1 MKRVLPL
8 LFLLALSVSAA
19 EYKSF
24 WLTEAVSGRTVGPS
38 VNKPGNRFSLDG
50 REWIVMQSKP
60 GEINF
65 SDAATLSPEGPYDLV
80 EQRMV
85 DLGPASY
92 VFTRIEDFAG
102 ADPSADLSTVS
113 QASRAPAEKGRHP
126 WSQDLPERWVLG
138 PIPTTN
144 PGAYKEMADPWS
156 LERLELSPEIVGFV
170 EPFRRVQ
177 YDWKLDRR
185 SGNKEALTMVRA
197 GVSGEWKGLSAEAGL
212 STGAKTSG
220 TLVDD
225 TLALSGL
232 SLDGGHG
239 VFLAAAYDY
248 RFRIDGGWSASVGAY
263 GAYERQSLD
272 VSARGAWV
280 AAKNPKNAAKKA
292 TGAETTADGESPDGE
307 SSDGGSGDGGQDD
320 AVADYGF
327 FPWSAEATL
336 SEARLG
342 AAVSIRYDEWYWGLG
357 ATFRIDC
364 VDSISADG
372 SVPVID
378 ERQDLDADRSQ
389 PVTLLLT
396 GWYSPADNWVFE
408 GHVAVGGETTLRL
421 GVGFF
426 F

>member
-1 MKRVLPL
+1 MKRILPL
-8 LFLLALSVSAA
+8 VFLALSVSAA
-19 EYKSF
+19 EFKSF
-24 WLTEAVSGRTVGPS
+24 WLTEAVSGRTLGPI

-65 SDAATLSPEGPYDLV
+65 ADASSLAPEGPYDLV
-80 EQRMV
+80 EQRMI

-92 VFTRIEDFAG
+92 VFTRIEDFEG
-102 ADPSADLSTVS
+102 ADPSADRSVVS

-126 WSQDLPERWVLG
+126 WSQDVPERWVLG

-156 LERLELSPEIVGFV
+156 LERLELSPEIVAFV

-185 SGNKEALTMVRA
+185 SGNKEALKMMRA
-197 GVSGEWKGLSAEAGL
+197 GVAGEWKGLSAEAGL
-212 STGAKTSG
+212 STGGKTSG

-225 TLALSGL
+225 SLALSGL
-232 SLDGGHG
+232 RLDGGRG
-239 VFLAAAYDY
+239 VFLGAAYDY

-280 AAKNPKNAAKKA
+280 SAKGAKNATRKAKDPETDA
-292 TGAETTADGESPDGE
+292 DGGTGADGTSDEGTGDGEPDG
-307 SSDGGSGDGGQDD
+307 SGAG
-320 AVADYGF
+320 YGF
-327 FPWSAEATL
+327 YPWSADSTL
-336 SEARLG
+336 SEIRLG

-378 ERQDLDADRSQ
+378 ERQELDADRSQ

-396 GWYSPADNWVFE
+396 GWYSPADNWVIE
-408 GHVAVGGETTLRL
+408 GHLSFGGETTLRIGAGL
-421 GVGFF
+421 FF
-426 F
+426 

>member
-1 MKRVLPL
+1 MRRVLPL

-24 WLTEAVSGRTVGPS
+24 WLTEAVSGRTVGPI

-102 ADPSADLSTVS
+102 SDPGADLSVVS

-138 PIPTTN
+138 PVPTTN
-144 PGAYKEMADPWS
+144 PGAYKETAEPWS
-156 LERLELSPEIVGFV
+156 LEPLELSPEIVAFV
-170 EPFRRVQ
+170 EPFRRVP

-185 SGNKEALTMVRA
+185 SGNKEAVKMLRA
-197 GVSGEWKGLSAEAGL
+197 GVAGEWKGISAEAGL
-212 STGAKTSG
+212 STGGKTSG

-225 TLALSGL
+225 SLALSGL
-232 SLDGGHG
+232 KVGDGRGL
-239 VFLAAAYDY
+239 FLAAAYDY
-248 RFRIDGGWSASVGAY
+248 RFRIDGGWSASVGGY
-263 GAYERQSLD
+263 GAYERQSVK
-272 VSARGAWV
+272 VSARGAW
-280 AAKNPKNAAKKA
+280 AEAKKPENEPA
-292 TGAETTADGESPDGE
+292 VEELDAEGVAPD
-307 SSDGGSGDGGQDD
+307 
-320 AVADYGF
+320 AVVADYGF
-327 FPWSAEATL
+327 YPWSADCTL

-357 ATFRIDC
+357 AAFRIDC
-364 VDSISADG
+364 LDSVSADA

-378 ERQDLDADRSQ
+378 ERQELDANRSQ
-389 PVTLLLT
+389 PVTLLFT

-408 GHVAVGGETTLRL
+408 GQIAVGGETSVRIGTGL
-421 GVGFF
+421 FF
-426 F
+426 

>member
-1 MKRVLPL
+1 MKRILPL
-8 LFLLALSVSAA
+8 LLLLSLSASAA
-19 EYKSF
+19 EFKSF
-24 WLTEAVSGRTVGPS
+24 WLTEAVSGRTVGPV
-38 VNKPGNRFSLDG
+38 VNKPGNRFTLDG
-50 REWIVMQSKP
+50 REWIVMESRR

-65 SDAATLSPEGPYDLV
+65 ADAATLAPEGPYDLV

-92 VFTRIEDFAG
+92 VFTRIVDFEG
-102 ADPSADLSTVS
+102 DDPSADRAVVS

-126 WSQDLPERWVLG
+126 WSQDVPGRWVLG

-156 LERLELSPEIVGFV
+156 LEPLELSPEVVAFV

-177 YDWKLDRR
+177 YNWKLDRR
-185 SGNKEALTMVRA
+185 SGNKEALKMMRA
-197 GVSGEWKGLSAEAGL
+197 GVAGEWKGLSAEAGL
-212 STGAKTSG
+212 STGGKTSG

-232 SLDGGHG
+232 SLDGGRG
-239 VFLAAAYDY
+239 VFLGAAYDY

-280 AAKNPKNAAKKA
+280 AAKGAKNAARKA
-292 TGAETTADGESPDGE
+292 ADAEKTADGE
-307 SSDGGSGDGGQDD
+307 SSDGETGDGGQNDS
-320 AVADYGF
+320 VADYGF
-327 FPWSAEATL
+327 YPWGADATL
-336 SEARLG
+336 SEMRLG
-342 AAVSIRYDEWYWGLG
+342 ADVSIRYDEWYWGLG

-364 VDSISADG
+364 VDSISVDG

-396 GWYSPADNWVFE
+396 GWYSPADNWVIE
-408 GHVAVGGETTLRL
+408 GHLSFGGETTLRIGGGL
-421 GVGFF
+421 FF
-426 F
+426 